1 MPLYVGDYLADTAH
15 LGALESGGYLHLIM
29 HYWRVGRLPTD
40 DASLARI
47 AKMTGRQWVK
57 AKPLILAFFDGDLRH
72 KRIDAERDR
81 ANQICNSRRESGS
94 AGGKAKAL
102 KDKDSRLANAK
113 ILPQRTHRQSQSHID
128 LEVTPKSITA
138 SALRAFTERFY
149 RAYPKHV
156 DPRLAEKAFA
166 SAVKRGADPEKIIA
180 AAERFAEATRRAG
193 TEKQFI
199 KAPAVWLNAGAY
211 DSEDLP
217 AAVTPQARA
226 GPGKPFEKRN
236 PWFEMMENELKANGN
251 GGQNAAYF
259 GESAEDFSGE
269 TIELNASE
277 FNIES

>member
-1 MPLYVGDYLADTAH
+1 MPLYVADYLADTAH
-15 LGALESGGYLHLIM
+15 LGALESGAYLHLIM
-29 HYWRVGRLPTD
+29 HYWQTGSLPD
-40 DASLARI
+40 DERKLARI
-47 AKMTGRQWVK
+47 AKMTDAQWK
-57 AKPLILAFFDGDLRH
+57 KSRETLSDFFKKNWRH
-72 KRIDAERDR
+72 ERIERELSEAQSAYERR
-81 ANQICNSRRESGS
+81 AN
-94 AGGKAKAL
+94 AGKKGGIAKSSN
-102 KDKDSRLANAK
+102 KQCSSNATAMPEQCSSNHNHSSLLGENPNK
-113 ILPQRTHRQSQSHID
+113 H
-128 LEVTPKSITA
+128 TPKE
-138 SALRAFTERFY
+138 LRSLSERFY
-149 RAYPKHV
+149 KSYPKHV

-166 SAVKRGADPEKIIA
+166 AAVKRGADPEKIIA

-217 AAVTPQARA
+217 APVTPQARA

-251 GGQNAAYF
+251 DGQNAAYF